1 MVNYILPRGGGAV
14 KPPSLPSDSPHTLT
28 AEERTAKERAAK
40 ERTAKEQRVR
50 ARAGMGYYK
59 LLMARTRELIERLN
73 LEASYHRAVLG
84 TIARALNGRV
94 VDYDEYL
101 GRLTQLGPE
110 IAARAQRESRSDLC
124 YWLKR
129 RLFPR
134 KKICARCKAET
145 DGLIEGLCSRCYREV
160 AHEDARTCRCGA
172 AL

>member
-14 KPPSLPSDSPHTLT
+14 NPSLPSDSPYTPQ
-28 AEERTAKERAAK
+28 AEETQAKEKKQAK
-40 ERTAKEQRVR
+40 VQARVR
-50 ARAGMGYYK
+50 KGMGYYK
-59 LLMARTRELIERLN
+59 HLLSQSRATVEKMQIGSEYRKAILGMIARTIDGKVI
-73 LEASYHRAVLG
+73 HR
-84 TIARALNGRV
+84 
-94 VDYDEYL
+94 DEFL
-101 GRLTQLGPE
+101 GRLSSLRSE
-110 IAARAQRESRSDLC
+110 IEARAQRESRSDLC

-145 DGLIEGLCSRCYREV
+145 DGLIEGLCSQCYREV

>member
-1 MVNYILPRGGGAV
+1 
-14 KPPSLPSDSPHTLT
+14 
-28 AEERTAKERAAK
+28 
-40 ERTAKEQRVR
+40 
-50 ARAGMGYYK
+50 MGYYK

-84 TIARALNGRV
+84 TIARALDGRV

-110 IAARAQRESRSDLC
+110 IVARAQRESRSDLC

-129 RLFPR
+129 RLFPQKR
-134 KKICARCKAET
+134 VCARCKAET
-145 DGLIEGLCSRCYREV
+145 DALIEGLCSRCYREV

>member
-110 IAARAQRESRSDLC
+110 IAARAQRESRVGSL
-124 YWLKR
+124 L
-129 RLFPR
+129 L
-134 KKICARCKAET
+134 AQA
-145 DGLIEGLCSRCYREV
+145 
-160 AHEDARTCRCGA
+160 A
-172 AL
+172 ALPAKEDLRPLQGRDGRPDRRAMLTLLSGGGS